1 METNNETMTQQQ
13 VGTLDV
19 NEMLG
24 AAEKGMDMINNV
36 TNVYQRSKEIERDI
50 CLIQSAKEVELRR
63 IAAQYELCREV
74 LQGTFGQRQQ
84 GLASHYQILD
94 KALESD
100 DREMI
105 VAALQGISKI
115 VVSNPL
121 ESYSKFLEAWND
133 KSKPLEL
140 DF

>member
-36 TNVYQRSKEIERDI
+36 ANVYQRSKEIERDI

-84 GLASHYQILD
+84 GLVAHYQILD